1 MSEFFFARIE
11 NGIAEFDDHEINHM
25 KVMRIKDGSEIFFT
39 DGKGRLFRG
48 ILSNYR
54 SKVDDV
60 VKVQE
65 RKGLKI
71 HIIISPIKWERMRF
85 LVEKATEL
93 EISTLVLSNMDRTT
107 RKETES
113 KIKKIEFVM
122 RDALKQS
129 GNLYMPEIV
138 DIKDFKIPQSAVKI
152 LFDPDSKKSI
162 REIDDSSEYVL
173 IFGPEGGFTQ
183 REKERFESIGFEK
196 IKLSERILRVET
208 AVIFALSS
216 ITVLKG
222 VLR

>member
-1 MSEFFFARIE
+1 MSEFFFARVE
-11 NGIAEFDDHEINHM
+11 NDIAEFDDHEINHM
-25 KVMRIKDGSEIFFT
+25 KVLRIKNGSEIFFT
-39 DGKGRLFRG
+39 DGKGHLFKG
-48 ILSNYR
+48 ILSN
-54 SKVDDV
+54 SQAKIDGI

-65 RKGLKI
+65 RKQPLI
-71 HIIISPIKWERMRF
+71 HIVISPIKWERMRF

-113 KIKKIEFVM
+113 KVKKIEFVM

-129 GNLYMPEIV
+129 GNLYMPKIV
-138 DIKDFKIPQSAVKI
+138 DLKDFKIPQSAVKV
-152 LFDPDSKKSI
+152 LFDPDSRKSI
-162 REIDDSSEYVL
+162 REIEDSSEYVL

-183 REKERFESIGFEK
+183 REKERFESMGFEK

-222 VLR
+222 VLQ